1 MIKQIFLF
9 LLVAVFAVFAV
20 SSQAREAGDYKI
32 NAGDVLDIFV
42 WNEETLSREV
52 IVRPDGFIS
61 LPLAGEFRAG
71 GQTPAQV
78 SAAVTTALKEFL
90 NDDPVVTVSL
100 RAMNGNI
107 IYVLGKVNRPGAF
120 PVVTQVDVAQ
130 ALAWAGGL
138 NTFADENDIQVL
150 RRLADGSQQAMEFNY
165 GQVKSGKK
173 LESNIV
179 LKSGDVV
186 VVP

>member
-1 MIKQIFLF
+1 MFKQLI
-9 LLVAVFAVFAV
+9 LLVWCALFALSAQAVDV
-20 SSQAREAGDYKI
+20 GDYKI
-32 NAGDVLDIFV
+32 NAGDVLEVFV

-71 GQTPAQV
+71 GKTPTQL
-78 SAAVTTALKEFL
+78 SNAVKASLKNYL
-90 NDDPVVTVSL
+90 NDAPVVTISL
-100 RAMNGNI
+100 RDMSGNV

-120 PVVTQVDVAQ
+120 PVATRVDVAQ

-138 NTFADENDIQVL
+138 NTFADEDDILVL
-150 RRLADGSQQAMEFNY
+150 RRNANGSQQAIEFDY
-165 GQVKSGKK
+165 GRLKSGKS
-173 LESNIV
+173 LDSNIM
-179 LKSGDVV
+179 LQSGDVV

>member
-1 MIKQIFLF
+1 MIKQLF
-9 LLVAVFAVFAV
+9 VFAFV
-20 SSQAREAGDYKI
+20 SLLAMPSVAGKTGDYKI
-32 NAGDVLDIFV
+32 NAGDVLEVFV
-42 WNEETLSREV
+42 WNEEELSREV

-71 GQTPAQV
+71 GQTPTQLG
-78 SAAVTTALKEFL
+78 SAVTTALKEYL
-90 NDDPVVTVSL
+90 NDEPVVTISL

-138 NTFADENDIQVL
+138 NAFADENDIQVL
-150 RRLADGSQQAMEFNY
+150 RRNPDGSQQAMAFKY
-165 GQVKSGKK
+165 GQVKKGKK